1 MDFYNPDI
9 SGSGCYCQSVTT
21 HNSQLTGLAAWV
33 LSFLQ
38 PSRFTAVRTQKL
50 GFATVVCRNSYSW
63 VHHSRPSQP
72 RLLAVP
78 NNNPGFYRRKLGFA
92 VGYHHKLGFAVRH
105 RRNSYSRVHDRRS
118 LRFLQLQTTIQFA
131 ILSF

>member
-1 MDFYNPDI
+1 MEYRATVARLL
-9 SGSGCYCQSVTT
+9 SSVSHNSQLTT

-38 PSRFTAVRTQKL
+38 PSRFAAVRTQKL
-50 GFATVVCRNSYSW
+50 GFATVVCRNLYSQ
-63 VHHSRPSQP
+63 VHHSRSSQP

-78 NNNPGFYRRKLGFA
+78 NNDPGFYRR
-92 VGYHHKLGFAVRH
+92 KLGFAVRH